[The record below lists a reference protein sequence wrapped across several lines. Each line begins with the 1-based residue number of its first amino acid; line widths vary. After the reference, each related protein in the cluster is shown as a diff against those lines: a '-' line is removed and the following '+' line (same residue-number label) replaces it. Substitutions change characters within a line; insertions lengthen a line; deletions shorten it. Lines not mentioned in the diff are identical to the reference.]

1 MTSQTVFV
9 LTVDTENYAGNFER
23 ELGAYCT
30 GCVHEYDHSGI
41 AAIAAA
47 AAQEMRFGQWWVEHI
62 TAHQGVDEEYPPVY
76 FNVAETPR
84 WVMDGCGA
92 DYPAGSAEAQKIAYP
107 SPSLMSVSVAVWEL
121 PPAEVWAE
129 FVQRAQDFCAQKYND
144 AVRARVCSPEAIVFT
159 GARQEEV
166 VTTVTVARKMVV

>member
-41 AAIAAA
+41 AAA

-76 FNVAETPR
+76 FLEFQPNPLTP
-84 WVMDGCGA
+84 VP
-92 DYPAGSAEAQKIAYP
+92 YKSE
-107 SPSLMSVSVAVWEL
+107 
-121 PPAEVWAE
+121 
-129 FVQRAQDFCAQKYND
+129 
-144 AVRARVCSPEAIVFT
+144 
-159 GARQEEV
+159 
-166 VTTVTVARKMVV
+166 MVVLVR